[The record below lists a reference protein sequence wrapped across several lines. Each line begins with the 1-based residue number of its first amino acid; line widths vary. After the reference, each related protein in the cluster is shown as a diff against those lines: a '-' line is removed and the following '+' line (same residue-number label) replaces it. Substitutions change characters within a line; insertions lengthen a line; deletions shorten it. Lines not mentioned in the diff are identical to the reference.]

1 MEKLKM
7 KKIMILIIAIFV
19 CGLLVAEITNVT
31 FVPQQGNRR
40 TYHVFGYCSKTAL
53 PGPNILL
60 ADVLL
65 TVIFSGSAHGP
76 QEFTCITNDGGFYG
90 VPANVPVHSDHDKV
104 TVIVKNFFQ
113 RTVPWDTYARIDF
126 LIDFAY

>member
-31 FVPQQGNRR
+31 FVPQRGNRAI
-40 TYHVFGYCSKTAL
+40 YHVLGYGSKTAL
-53 PGPNILL
+53 PGPNIY
-60 ADVLL
+60 AAGYDVKI
-65 TVIFSGSAHGP
+65 IFSGSAHGP
-76 QEFTCITNDGGFYG
+76 QEFTRKTNAGGFYG
-90 VPANVPVHSDHDKV
+90 VETDIYVHSDHDKV
-104 TVIVKNFFQ
+104 TVIVENFFQ
-113 RTVPWDTYARIDF
+113 RTVPWDSYARIDF